1 MTQAAA
7 LATVLLAAAALLVPG
22 GAAGAG
28 QPPSHRSHAPTHV
41 AGPYGLSPARDVW
54 GQYELDNG

>member
-1 MTQAAA
+1 MRKAAA

-28 QPPSHRSHAPTHV
+28 QPPGHRSHAPTHV
-41 AGPYGLSPARDVW
+41 AGPYGLSPLAQRA
-54 GQYELDNG
+54 GSTSLDH